1 MKFSNHIYT
10 DNRRVF
16 MNKRNHNLASHQFEV
31 VAIGDSI
38 TEGLNLNRFQYVDY
52 TWLNSGIS
60 GDISTLLTDRVS
72 VDCLDFKPQVVS
84 LMIGINDIRNY
95 FNKMDYIHKLSSEDE
110 LRKVLISSTLEIVSK
125 LIAAN
130 VEVIYTQI
138 LPVNEVE
145 KNNGYINQFID
156 EINLEL
162 YNELKDDVTIIKANS
177 FKNEVNNLDLNFT
190 YDGLHLNEL
199 GYQVWCELLNKEVRR
214 KLGK

>member
-16 MNKRNHNLASHQFEV
+16 MNKRNQQLATHQFEV
-31 VAIGDSI
+31 IAIGDSI

-60 GDISTLLTDRVS
+60 GDISTLLTERVS

-84 LMIGINDIRNY
+84 LMIGINDVRNY
-95 FNKMDYIHKLSSEDE
+95 FNKMDYIHKLDSEVE
-110 LRKVLISSTLEIVSK
+110 LKSTLIASTTEIVSK
-125 LIAAN
+125 LKAAN
-130 VEVIYTQI
+130 IEVIYTQI
-138 LPVNEVE
+138 LPVNELE

-162 YNELKDDVTIIKANS
+162 YDQLKDDVTIIKSNS
-177 FKNEVNNLDLNFT
+177 FKNEVNNLDLNLT

-199 GYQVWCELLNKEVRR
+199 GYQVWCEQLNKEIRR